1 MPISGADRLLEG
13 LLSAG
18 LIQFGRF
25 AGTNGFDPLRLH
37 LELLPSYPQVLSDA
51 ASTLEA
57 LNADVAYDFVVAA
70 PDALV
75 LATALSQR
83 RSLPLVYSRG
93 RGETPTHDLVGAYDV
108 GHPALLVSLI
118 HDDER
123 ALDRLMRS
131 ALSVGLEIVG
141 AAALIDLGGSAD
153 VNQRPRLSV
162 WTLRGLVDELVGQ
175 GIIPPDQ
182 VLTIGEWLTR
192 RRPG

>member
-1 MPISGADRLLEG
+1 

-37 LELLPSYPQVLSDA
+37 LELLPSYPQVLADA
-51 ASTLEA
+51 ARALETLT
-57 LNADVAYDFVVAA
+57 ADAAYDFVIAA
-70 PDALV
+70 PDALA
-75 LATALSQR
+75 LATALSQQR
-83 RSLPLVYSRG
+83 GLPLVYSRG

-118 HDDER
+118 HDDGR
-123 ALDRLMRS
+123 ALDRLTRS
-131 ALSVGLEIVG
+131 AASVGLEIMT
-141 AAALIDLGGSAD
+141 AAALIDLDTNAD
-153 VNQRPRLSV
+153 VNQRPRRSV

-175 GIIPPDQ
+175 GIIPRDQ
-182 VLTIGEWLTR
+182 AAAVREWLTR

>member
-13 LLSAG
+13 LLTAG

-37 LELLPSYPQVLSDA
+37 LELLPSYPQVLADA
-51 ASTLEA
+51 AQTLEA
-57 LNADVAYDFVVAA
+57 LTADVPHDFVIAS
-70 PDALV
+70 PNALA
-75 LATALSQR
+75 LATTLSQR
-83 RSLPLVYSRG
+83 RGLPLVYSRG

-118 HDDER
+118 HDDDR

-131 ALSVGLEIVG
+131 AASVGLETV
-141 AAALIDLGGSAD
+141 AVAALIDLGD
-153 VNQRPRLSV
+153 HVDMNQKPRRSV
-162 WTLRGLVDELVGQ
+162 WTLRGLVDALVGQ

-182 VLTIGEWLTR
+182 AATVREWLTR
-192 RRPG
+192 RRPD

>member
-25 AGTNGFDPLRLH
+25 AGANGFDPLRLH
-37 LELLPSYPQVLSDA
+37 LELLPSYPQVLADA
-51 ASTLEA
+51 ARTLEVIT
-57 LNADVAYDFVVAA
+57 ADCRYDFIIAA
-70 PDALV
+70 PDAL
-75 LATALSQR
+75 ATATAMSQR
-83 RSLPLVYSRG
+83 LGLPLVYSRG

-123 ALDRLMRS
+123 VLDHLMRS
-131 ALSVGLEIVG
+131 AASVGLETVS
-141 AAALIDLGGSAD
+141 AAALIDLGSSTD
-153 VNQRPRLSV
+153 VTQRPRRSV
-162 WTLRGLVDELVGQ
+162 WTLRGLIDELIGQ

-182 VLTIGEWLTR
+182 AATVREWLTR